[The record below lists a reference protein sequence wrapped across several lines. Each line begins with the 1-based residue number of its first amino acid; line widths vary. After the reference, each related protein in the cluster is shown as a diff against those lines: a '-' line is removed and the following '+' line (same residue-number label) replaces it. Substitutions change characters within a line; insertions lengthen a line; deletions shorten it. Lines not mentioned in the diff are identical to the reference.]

1 MRQYLNLFLVV
12 LMAGVLV
19 LSGCATT
26 NQAAVNRAMF
36 VDAHPELSEL
46 MADAILNGQIMV
58 GMTEEMVAAAWG
70 KPTRVEAIEDEDAPT
85 RWIYGNY
92 FVGGNITHLYFGL
105 DKSLVRYEVNY
116 EPTHA
121 NNGTVSGDEKD
132 TGVVLSGSGLLT
144 KDSGSRP

>member
-1 MRQYLNLFLVV
+1 MRQYLITFLVV
-12 LMAGVLV
+12 LIAGVLV
-19 LSGCATT
+19 SGCATT
-26 NQAAVNRAMF
+26 NQAALNRTLF

-58 GMTEEMVAAAWG
+58 GMTEEMVSAAWG
-70 KPTRVEAIEDEDAPT
+70 RPSRVEAVEEDDAVS

-92 FVGGNITHLYFGL
+92 FVGGNITHLYFDT
-105 DKSLVRYEVNY
+105 DKALVRYEVNY

-121 NNGTVSGDEKD
+121 NNGTVSGNSSE

-144 KDSGSRP
+144 KDSGTRP